1 MSDIHG
7 LIGFWGLDNLMT
19 RPIKPLLQCGA
30 IICLFYFVTFIVMY
44 LVTST
49 EYQANASFDNARFIM
64 LILLSPILF
73 KYLIQITTAPFYS
86 LVEKH
91 RTTNINPFDVAKV
104 SVLIPAWNE
113 EVGILKTLNSVINTN
128 YPELEIIVINDGST
142 DGTHRLVSNFIQR
155 YEQDSPQT
163 NAPSTVIK
171 YLKLPNGGKAKAL
184 NQGLRIASGEIV
196 MTVDADSVMDNKM
209 IVNMAKRF
217 TDDKVAA
224 VAGNVVVGN
233 RKKPIELLQQLEY
246 LHGFWFKRADSNF
259 NSVHIIGGAAAAYRR
274 AILEEVDGFD
284 ETIIT
289 EDVELSTRLLALGYT
304 TRYAADAVVYTEGPS
319 EWKCLCSQRLRW
331 KFGRLLTYI
340 KHRSL
345 FFSLSKKHH
354 PYLSCL
360 VLPVAIYAELALFLE
375 AILLTVFY
383 GYTIYTNDYLP
394 LALMICFISSIITL
408 QVLFDPKMKFHGNL
422 LLLAPVAWLMLYVI
436 DLVEFQALC
445 RSLHR
450 LIKRENLEWQTWA
463 RVGIISRSVARQ
475 VDHS

>member
-1 MSDIHG
+1 MEV
-7 LIGFWGLDNLMT
+7 WGPDNLMT
-19 RPIKPLLQCGA
+19 RPIKPLLQCGV
-30 IICLFYFVTFIVMY
+30 ILCLFYFVTLTVMHFA
-44 LVTST
+44 TFGESQPN
-49 EYQANASFDNARFIM
+49 ESFTNARFIM
-64 LILLSPILF
+64 FILLSPILF
-73 KYLIQITTAPFYS
+73 KYLIQVTTAPFYS
-86 LVEKH
+86 VVEKC
-91 RTTNINPFDVAKV
+91 RTTNLNLFDVTKV
-104 SVLIPAWNE
+104 SVLIPAYNE

-142 DGTHRLVSNFIQR
+142 DETHQLVSKFIQR
-155 YEQDSPQT
+155 YEQEHSPT
-163 NAPSTVIK
+163 DVNVAVIK

-184 NQGLRIASGEIV
+184 NQGLRIASGEIIL
-196 MTVDADSVMDNKM
+196 TVDADSVMDNQM
-209 IVNMAKRF
+209 IVNMVKRF

-224 VAGNVVVGN
+224 VAGNVVVAN

-259 NSVHIIGGAAAAYRR
+259 NSVHIIGGAAAAYRKT
-274 AILEEVDGFD
+274 ILQDAGGFD
-284 ETIIT
+284 ENIIT

-383 GYTIYTNDYLP
+383 GYTIYTGDYMP
-394 LALMICFISSIITL
+394 LAFMICFVSSIITL
-408 QVLFDPKMKFHGNL
+408 QILFDPKMKFHSNL

>member
-1 MSDIHG
+1 
-7 LIGFWGLDNLMT
+7 
-19 RPIKPLLQCGA
+19 
-30 IICLFYFVTFIVMY
+30 MY

-49 EYQANASFDNARFIM
+49 EYQANASFTNARFIM

-73 KYLIQITTAPFYS
+73 KYLIQLSTAPFYS
-86 LVEKH
+86 MVDKVRFSNSDL
-91 RTTNINPFDVAKV
+91 TDTNKV

-113 EVGILKTLNSVINTN
+113 EVGILKTLNSAINTD
-128 YPELEIIVINDGST
+128 YSDLEIIVINDGST
-142 DGTHRLVSNFIQR
+142 DNTHQLVSNFILD
-155 YEQDSPQT
+155 YEQNHPQL
-163 NAPSTVIK
+163 NAPVIK

-184 NQGLRIASGEIV
+184 NQGLRIATGEIV
-196 MTVDADSVMDNKM
+196 LTVDADSVMDKKM
-209 IVNMAKRF
+209 IANMVKRF
-217 TDDKVAA
+217 TDKNVAA

-259 NSVHIIGGAAAAYRR
+259 NSVHIIGGAAAAYRK
-274 AILEEVDGFD
+274 AILEEAGGFD
-284 ETIIT
+284 ESIIT
-289 EDVELSTRLLALGYT
+289 EDVELSTRLLALGYA

-354 PYLSCL
+354 PYLTCL

-375 AILLTVFY
+375 ALLLTVFY
-383 GYTIYTNDYLP
+383 GYTIYTGDYMP
-394 LALMICFISSIITL
+394 LAFMISFISAVITL
-408 QVLFDPKMKFHGNL
+408 QILFDPKMKFHSNL
-422 LLLAPVAWLMLYVI
+422 LMLAPVAWLMLYVI

-445 RSLHR
+445 RSMHR

-475 VDHS
+475 VNHSGVVTENESV